1 MTLGSLPTDL
11 SVDLLETFNLRD
23 DVQRYGGV
31 VSQAGQLVHCGQSVK
46 LATTDN
52 MSQVRTLQINIQL
65 VLFTHNL
72 TLLPHTQHCSMVYW
86 WQMYS
91 D

>member
-1 MTLGSLPTDL
+1 MTLGSLPTGL

-23 DVQRYGGV
+23 DVQRYVGV

-52 MSQVRTLQINIQL
+52 MSQVRTLQINIRL
-65 VLFTHNL
+65 VFTHNL

>member
-1 MTLGSLPTDL
+1 MTLGSLPTGL

-52 MSQVRTLQINIQL
+52 MS
-65 VLFTHNL
+65 
-72 TLLPHTQHCSMVYW
+72 
-86 WQMYS
+86 
-91 D
+91 